1 MAGTKQDS
9 TGPEESKLC
18 YNLAATVSQN
28 CRSLIGIRVKIFT
41 DQVRL
46 LDQAAVVRSI
56 SYDASKHH
64 LLRAILLRDGVKQS
78 KWKFKMV
85 FAIRRHFFPHFFS
98 FAIESY
104 KYETDFTLQ
113 KCHFYCQLFSHD
125 QSHLNYYIY
134 II

>member
-9 TGPEESKLC
+9 TRPEEIKLC
-18 YNLAATVSQN
+18 YNLSATVSQN

-85 FAIRRHFFPHFFS
+85 FARKGGGSRVLHTYSEKMIFLKT
-98 FAIESY
+98 I
-104 KYETDFTLQ
+104 
-113 KCHFYCQLFSHD
+113 
-125 QSHLNYYIY
+125 
-134 II
+134 

>member
-1 MAGTKQDS
+1 MAGAKQDS
-9 TGPEESKLC
+9 ARPEESKLY

-46 LDQAAVVRSI
+46 LDQAAVIRSV
-56 SYDASKHH
+56 SYDEGKHH

-85 FAIRRHFFPHFFS
+85 FAMKATGCPI
-98 FAIESY
+98 
-104 KYETDFTLQ
+104 KTQ
-113 KCHFYCQLFSHD
+113 KCLKTCGMVPKSAE
-125 QSHLNYYIY
+125 
-134 II
+134 